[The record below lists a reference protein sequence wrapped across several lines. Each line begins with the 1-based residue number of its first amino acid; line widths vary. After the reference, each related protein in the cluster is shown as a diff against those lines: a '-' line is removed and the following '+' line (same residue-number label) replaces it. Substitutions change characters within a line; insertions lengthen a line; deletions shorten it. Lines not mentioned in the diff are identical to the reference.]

1 MVSLLSLSPLEGGT
15 ERVRQMATSSEVK
28 PGLSEHPVGSEIM
41 CVYVT
46 ERYCN
51 HGERVGEL

>member
-1 MVSLLSLSPLEGGT
+1 M
-15 ERVRQMATSSEVK
+15 RQMAASSEVK